1 MAKKKDKEV
10 EAVEIVEGTQ
20 EWKTREFLARE
31 KAAYEERT
39 GETVKWELDAP
50 LTSTPIAEPVE
61 SSESSESFESAAD
74 EAGGEG

>member
-50 LTSTPIAEPVE
+50 LTSTPIAEPVTAE
-61 SSESSESFESAAD
+61 VVEEAAD